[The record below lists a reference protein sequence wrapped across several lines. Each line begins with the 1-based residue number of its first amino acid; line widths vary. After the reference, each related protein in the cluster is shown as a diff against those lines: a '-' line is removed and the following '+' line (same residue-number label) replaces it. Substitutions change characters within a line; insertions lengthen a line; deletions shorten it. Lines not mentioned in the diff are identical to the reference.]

1 MADPAEETVTAPP
14 PTPAE
19 LSEGGSAPPLPA
31 EPPADAAA
39 SLEKV
44 TPPASA
50 PAPAT
55 TARSR
60 GFKLLG
66 EDTSVHKALG
76 GGKTADVLLWKDKK
90 TTAVVIGGTTV
101 IWILFEVLDY
111 HLLTLI
117 SHVMIG
123 ALAILFLWS
132 KATTFIK
139 KSPPDIPVV
148 QIPEEVAVN
157 VSRALRNDINRALHL
172 FREIAMGHDLKKFLG
187 VIVALWILSEAGSCC
202 NFLTLIYVAVLM
214 LHTVPILYDMY
225 QDKVDHF
232 AGRAHTEA
240 CKQYEV
246 LDAKVLSKIPRGP
259 LKAKKQN

>member
-1 MADPAEETVTAPP
+1 MADPAEETVAAPP
-14 PTPAE
+14 PTPAAPA
-19 LSEGGSAPPLPA
+19 EGNSAPPLPV
-31 EPPADAAA
+31 ELPADTV
-39 SLEKV
+39 SPEKS

-50 PAPAT
+50 PDT
-55 TARSR
+55 TATSRSFR
-60 GFKLLG
+60 LLA

-101 IWILFEVLDY
+101 MWILFEVLDY

-123 ALAILFLWS
+123 VLAILFLWS

-148 QIPEEVAVN
+148 QIPEDVAVN
-157 VSRALRNDINRALHL
+157 VVRAFRNDVNRALHL

-187 VIVALWILSEAGSCC
+187 LIAALWILSEVGSCC
-202 NFLTLIYVAVLM
+202 DFLTLIYVAVLM
-214 LHTVPILYDMY
+214 LHTVPILYDKY

-232 AGRAHTEA
+232 AGKAHTEA
-240 CKQYEV
+240 CKHYEV
-246 LDAKVLSKIPRGP
+246 LDTKVLSKIPRGP
-259 LKAKKQN
+259 AKTKKQT

>member
-1 MADPAEETVTAPP
+1 MADPAEETVAAPP
-14 PTPAE
+14 PTPAAPAE
-19 LSEGGSAPPLPA
+19 SASDPPLQS
-31 EPPADAAA
+31 PADAA
-39 SLEKV
+39 SPEKV
-44 TPPASA
+44 SPPAPASA
-50 PAPAT
+50 PET
-55 TARSR
+55 RSR
-60 GFKLLG
+60 GFRLLG

-90 TTAVVIGGTTV
+90 TSAVVIGGANV

-117 SHVMIG
+117 SHVLIG
-123 ALAILFLWS
+123 VLAILFLWS

-139 KSPPDIPVV
+139 KSPPDIPLV
-148 QIPEEVAVN
+148 QIPEDLAVN
-157 VSRALRNDINRALHL
+157 VSRALCNDINRALHL

-187 VIVALWILSEAGSCC
+187 VIVGLWILSGVGSCC
-202 NFLTLIYVAVLM
+202 DFLTLIYIAVLM
-214 LHTVPILYDMY
+214 LHTVPILYDKY

-240 CKQYEV
+240 RKQYEV

-259 LKAKKQN
+259 AKPKKQN